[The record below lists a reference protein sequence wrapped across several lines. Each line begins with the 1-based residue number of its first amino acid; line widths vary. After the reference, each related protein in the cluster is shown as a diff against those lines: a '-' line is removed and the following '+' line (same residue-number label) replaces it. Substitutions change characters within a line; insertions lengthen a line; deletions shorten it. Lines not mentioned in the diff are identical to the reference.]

1 MPRSREGQTAIN
13 RRALLAAATLPLA
26 MPALAQD
33 GFPSRPI
40 RLVVGFVPGGAT
52 DISAR
57 AMAPK
62 MSEVLGQP
70 VIVENRP
77 GAGSNLASEIVARS
91 PADGHTILLATL
103 GALVISPMIMRLPI
117 EPARDLVP
125 ISIAVD
131 LFNIL
136 VCPSD
141 RPWRSAADVI
151 AAARARP
158 GQLSWGHSGIG
169 SAPQLA
175 GLLFAKMAGI
185 DTIGV
190 SYRGGGL
197 VVTDLVAGRL
207 DYGFP
212 TAPSVLPQVQE
223 GRVRA
228 LAVPTA
234 QRSRLLPDIPTVA
247 ESGLPGY
254 DVPSWYGLVAPAGTP
269 QAALAR
275 LNQAAV
281 TALRDPGV
289 IEALN
294 RAGLEAMP
302 STQEEMARAWAAER
316 AKWEPVIRES
326 GIRIEG

>member
-1 MPRSREGQTAIN
+1 MSRPKAGHVPFN
-13 RRALLAAATLPLA
+13 RRALLAAAALPLA
-26 MPALAQD
+26 LPALAQD

-70 VIVENRP
+70 VVVENRP
-77 GAGSNLASEIVARS
+77 GAGSNLASELVARA

-103 GALVISPMIMRLPI
+103 GALVISPMIMRLPVD
-117 EPARDLVP
+117 PARDLVP
-125 ISIAVD
+125 ISIAVE

-136 VCPSD
+136 VCPAD
-141 RPWRSAADVI
+141 RPWRTAADVI

-158 GQLSWGHSGIG
+158 GHLSWGHSGIG

-185 DTIGV
+185 DTVGV

-234 QRSRLLPDIPTVA
+234 QRSRLLANIPTVA
-247 ESGLPGY
+247 ESGLPGF

-269 QAALAR
+269 QPAIAR
-275 LNQAAV
+275 LNHAAV

-289 IEALN
+289 NEALN
-294 RAGLEAMP
+294 RAGLESMP

-316 AKWEPVIRES
+316 TKWEPIIRES

>member
-1 MPRSREGQTAIN
+1 MTQPTLG
-13 RRALLAAATLPLA
+13 RRGLLAGTAAVALA
-26 MPALAQD
+26 SPALAQS
-33 GFPSRPI
+33 GFPDRPV

-57 AMAPK
+57 AIAPK

-70 VIVENRP
+70 VVVENRP

-103 GALVISPMIMRLPI
+103 GALVISPMIMRLPVD
-117 EPARDLVP
+117 PAKDLVP
-125 ISIAVD
+125 ISTGVN
-131 LFNIL
+131 LFNIM
-136 VCPSD
+136 VTPAE
-141 RPWRSAADVI
+141 RPWRSPADVI
-151 AAARARP
+151 AAAKARP
-158 GQLSWGHSGIG
+158 GELSWGHSGIG

-175 GLLFAKMAGI
+175 GLLFSQMAGL

-190 SYRGGGL
+190 AYRGGGL
-197 VVTDLVAGRL
+197 VVTDLVSGRL
-207 DYGFP
+207 DFGFP
-212 TAPSVLPQVQE
+212 TAPSVLPQVQA
-223 GRVRA
+223 GQVRA

-234 QRSRLLPDIPTVA
+234 RRSRLLPDVPTVA

-269 QAALAR
+269 DAALNR

-281 TALRDPGV
+281 TALNDPGV
-289 IEALN
+289 IETLA
-294 RAGLEAMP
+294 RAGLEALP
-302 STQEEMARAWAAER
+302 STRAEMAQALVAER
-316 AKWEPVIRES
+316 EKWGPVIRNS

>member
-1 MPRSREGQTAIN
+1 MSRPKAGHVPFN
-13 RRALLAAATLPLA
+13 RRALLAAAALPLA
-26 MPALAQD
+26 LPALAQD
-33 GFPSRPI
+33 GFPSRPV

-70 VIVENRP
+70 VVVENRP
-77 GAGSNLASEIVARS
+77 GAGSNLASEMVARA

-103 GALVISPMIMRLPI
+103 GALVISPMIMRLPVD
-117 EPARDLVP
+117 PARDLVP
-125 ISIAVD
+125 ISIAVE

-136 VCPSD
+136 VCPAD
-141 RPWRSAADVI
+141 RPWRTAADVI

-158 GQLSWGHSGIG
+158 GHLSWGHSGIG

-175 GLLFAKMAGI
+175 GLMFAKMAGI
-185 DTIGV
+185 DTVGV

-234 QRSRLLPDIPTVA
+234 QRSRLLANIPTVA
-247 ESGLPGY
+247 ESGLPGF

-269 QAALAR
+269 QPVIAR

-289 IEALN
+289 NEALN
-294 RAGLEAMP
+294 RAGLESMP

-316 AKWEPVIRES
+316 TKWEPIIRES

>member
-1 MPRSREGQTAIN
+1 MILPPI
-13 RRALLAAATLPLA
+13 RRRGLLAVTAAAALA
-26 MPALAQD
+26 RPALAQA
-33 GFPSRPI
+33 GFPDRPV
-40 RLVVGFVPGGAT
+40 RLVVGFTPGGAT

-57 AMAPK
+57 AIAPK
-62 MSEVLGQP
+62 MGEVLGQP
-70 VIVENRP
+70 VVVENRP

-103 GALVISPMIMRLPI
+103 GALVISPMIMRLPVD
-117 EPARDLVP
+117 PAKDLVP
-125 ISIAVD
+125 ISTAVN
-131 LFNIL
+131 LFNIM
-136 VCPSD
+136 VTPAE
-141 RPWRSAADVI
+141 RPWRSPADVI
-151 AAARARP
+151 AAAKARP
-158 GQLSWGHSGIG
+158 GELSWGHSGIG

-175 GLLFAKMAGI
+175 GLLFAQMAGI

-190 SYRGGGL
+190 AYRGGGL
-197 VVTDLVAGRL
+197 VVTDLVSGRL

-212 TAPSVLPQVQE
+212 TAPSVLPQVQA
-223 GRVRA
+223 GKVRA

-234 QRSRLLPDIPTVA
+234 RRSRLLPDVPTVA

-281 TALRDPGV
+281 AALEDPRV
-289 IEALN
+289 IATLEG
-294 RAGLEAMP
+294 AGLEALP
-302 STQEEMARAWAAER
+302 STQEEMASAWAAER
-316 AKWEPVIRES
+316 AKWEPVIRNS